1 LLTPFGA
8 SAAAL
13 IYRFKERKMRL
24 FIYKNALNFMK
35 FKWPALIFSTL
46 IVIGSLVSLFTKGL
60 NLGLDFTGGTVI
72 EVQFEQQAEL
82 DKVRQALASAG
93 FADAQV
99 QYFGSSQD
107 VMIRIA
113 PRSGVEQKAIGEQIL
128 TVINTVAATPVT
140 VNKVDVV
147 GASVGDELKED
158 GFLAV
163 LAALVG
169 ILIYVA
175 ARFEWRFS
183 VGAVA
188 SLLHDVII
196 TLGLFSVTGMEFDLT
211 VLAAVLALIGYS
223 INDTIVVFDR
233 IRETFRKMRDL
244 STDESVNEAITTTLS
259 RTTMTS
265 FTTALTLIVLFFMGG
280 AMIHGFAT
288 ALLFGIAIGTYSS
301 IFIAS
306 ALAVILGASR
316 EDLMPTVIEKEG
328 ADTPSL

>member
-1 LLTPFGA
+1 
-8 SAAAL
+8 
-13 IYRFKERKMRL
+13 MRL
-24 FIYKNALNFMK
+24 FVYKNAINFMK
-35 FKWPALIFSTL
+35 LKTPALIFSIIL
-46 IVIGSLVSLFTKGL
+46 VLGSLVSLFTKGL

-72 EVQFEQQAEL
+72 EVVFPQQADL
-82 DKVRQALASAG
+82 NKVRTVLAERN

-99 QYFGSSQD
+99 QYFGTAQD

-113 PRSGVEQKAIGEQIL
+113 PRPELDQKAIGEQII
-128 TVINTVAATPVT
+128 TAINTVTEQPVT
-140 VNKVDVV
+140 VRKVDVV
-147 GASVGDELKED
+147 GAAVGDELKED
-158 GFLAV
+158 GFLAI
-163 LAALVG
+163 LAALIG

-183 VGAVA
+183 VGAVV

-196 TLGLFSVTGMEFDLT
+196 TLGLFSVFQLEFDLT
-211 VLAAVLALIGYS
+211 VLAAILALIGYS

-233 IRETFRKMRDL
+233 IREMFRKLRDE
-244 STDESVNEAITTTLS
+244 TVEGTINEAITSTLS

-265 FTTALTLIVLFFMGG
+265 FTTALTLIVLFTMGG

-301 IFIAS
+301 IYVAS
-306 ALAVILGASR
+306 TIAVILGVSR
-316 EDLMPTVIEKEG
+316 EDLLPTVVEKEG

>member
-1 LLTPFGA
+1 
-8 SAAAL
+8 
-13 IYRFKERKMRL
+13 MRL
-24 FIYKNALNFMK
+24 FAFKEAIGFMK
-35 FKWPALIFSTL
+35 YKWICLGISTVL
-46 IVIGSLVSLFTKGL
+46 VLASLVSLGTKGL

-72 EVQFEQQAEL
+72 ELQFQQAADL
-82 DKVRQALASAG
+82 DQVRQQLTAAG

-113 PRSGVEQKAIGEQIL
+113 PRAGVEQKTIGEQI
-128 TVINTVAATPVT
+128 VAAANQAAEQAVT
-140 VNKVDVV
+140 VRKVDVV
-147 GASVGDELKED
+147 GSAVGDELKED
-158 GFLAV
+158 GFLAILV
-163 LAALVG
+163 ALVM
-169 ILIYVA
+169 ILVYVA

-196 TLGLFSVTGMEFDLT
+196 TMGMFSMTGMEFDLT
-211 VLAAVLALIGYS
+211 VLAGVLALIGYS

-233 IRETFRKMRDL
+233 IRETFRKMRDMT
-244 STDESVNEAITTTLS
+244 TDETVDEAITSTLS

-265 FTTALTLIVLFFMGG
+265 FTTALTLIVLFAIGG

-288 ALLFGIAIGTYSS
+288 ALLFGIFIGTYSS

-306 ALAVILGASR
+306 GLAVVLGASR
-316 EDLMPTVIEKEG
+316 EDLMPTVVEKEG
-328 ADTPSL
+328 AELP

>member
-1 LLTPFGA
+1 
-8 SAAAL
+8 
-13 IYRFKERKMRL
+13 MRV
-24 FIYKNALNFMK
+24 FNFTKSLDFMRWK
-35 FKWPALIFSTL
+35 LPAIFFSTFL
-46 IVIGSLVSLFTKGL
+46 MLGSVISLFTQGL

-72 EVQFEQQAEL
+72 EVQFQQPADL
-82 DKVRQALASAG
+82 VKVRGALAENG

-99 QYFGSSQD
+99 AYFGTSQD

-113 PRSGVEQKAIGEQIL
+113 PRNNLDQKAIGEQIL
-128 TVINTVAATPVT
+128 ATLNVIAETPVT
-140 VNKVDVV
+140 VRKVDIV
-147 GASVGDELKED
+147 GSSVGEELKED

-183 VGAVA
+183 VGAVL
-188 SLLHDVII
+188 SLVHDVVI
-196 TLGLFSVTGMEFDLT
+196 TLGLFSVFQLEFDLT
-211 VLAAVLALIGYS
+211 VLAAILALIGYS

-233 IRETFRKMRDL
+233 IREMFRKMREA
-244 STDESVNEAITTTLS
+244 TVDETVNEAITSTLS

-265 FTTALTLIVLFFMGG
+265 LTTALTLIVLFFMGG

-301 IFIAS
+301 IYMAS
-306 ALAVILGASR
+306 SIAVILGASR

-328 ADTPSL
+328 EGTPSV

>member
-1 LLTPFGA
+1 
-8 SAAAL
+8 
-13 IYRFKERKMRL
+13 MRL
-24 FIYKNALNFMK
+24 FVYKQALGFMR
-35 FKWPALIFSTL
+35 FKWPALIFS
-46 IVIGSLVSLFTKGL
+46 IFMIFASLVSLFTKGL

-72 EVQFEQQAEL
+72 EVAFQQQADL
-82 DKVRQALASAG
+82 TKVRNSLASSG
-93 FADAQV
+93 FPDAQV
-99 QYFGSSQD
+99 QYFGNSQE

-113 PRSGVEQKAIGEQIL
+113 PRPGVEQKAIGEQIL
-128 TVINTVAATPVT
+128 AAINAVAETPVT
-140 VNKVDVV
+140 VRKVDVV
-147 GASVGDELKED
+147 GSAVGEELKED

-163 LAALVG
+163 LMALVG

-188 SLLHDVII
+188 SLIHDVII

-211 VLAAVLALIGYS
+211 VLAAILALIGYS

-233 IRETFRKMRDL
+233 IREMFRKMRDA
-244 STDESVNEAITTTLS
+244 TVDETVNEAITSTLS

-301 IFIAS
+301 IFVAS
-306 ALAVILGASR
+306 ALAVILGATR
-316 EDLMPTVIEKEG
+316 EDLMPTVVEKEG
-328 ADTPSL
+328 ADSAPL

>member
-13 IYRFKERKMRL
+13 ICRFKERKMRL
-24 FIYKNALNFMK
+24 FIYKDALNFMK

-46 IVIGSLVSLFTKGL
+46 LVIASLVSLFTKGL

-82 DKVRQALASAG
+82 DKVRQALATAG

-128 TVINTVAATPVT
+128 AVINTVAATPVI

-196 TLGLFSVTGMEFDLT
+196 TLGMFSITGMEFDLT

-233 IRETFRKMRDL
+233 IRETFRKLRDA
-244 STDESVNEAITTTLS
+244 TVDETVNEAITTTLS

-301 IFIAS
+301 IYIAS
-306 ALAVILGASR
+306 AMAVILGASR

>member
-1 LLTPFGA
+1 
-8 SAAAL
+8 
-13 IYRFKERKMRL
+13 MRL
-24 FIYKNALNFMK
+24 FVYKQALGFMR
-35 FKWPALIFSTL
+35 FKWPALIFSIFL
-46 IVIGSLVSLFTKGL
+46 IFASLVSLFTKGL

-72 EVQFEQQAEL
+72 EVAFQQQADL
-82 DKVRQALASAG
+82 TKVRNSLASSG
-93 FADAQV
+93 FPDAQV
-99 QYFGSSQD
+99 QYFGNSQE

-113 PRSGVEQKAIGEQIL
+113 PRPGVEQKAIGEQIL
-128 TVINTVAATPVT
+128 AAINAVAETPITVR
-140 VNKVDVV
+140 KVDVV
-147 GASVGDELKED
+147 GSAVGEELKED

-163 LAALVG
+163 LMALVG

-188 SLLHDVII
+188 SLIHDVII

-211 VLAAVLALIGYS
+211 VLAAILALIGYS

-233 IRETFRKMRDL
+233 IREMFRKMRDA
-244 STDESVNEAITTTLS
+244 TVDETVNEAITSTLS

-265 FTTALTLIVLFFMGG
+265 LTTALTLIVLFFMGG

-301 IFIAS
+301 VFVAS
-306 ALAVILGASR
+306 ALAVILGATR
-316 EDLMPTVIEKEG
+316 EDLMPTVVEKEG
-328 ADTPSL
+328 ADSAPL

>member
-1 LLTPFGA
+1 
-8 SAAAL
+8 
-13 IYRFKERKMRL
+13 MRL
-24 FIYKNALNFMK
+24 FILKDAINFMK
-35 FKWPALIFSTL
+35 YKWICLILSTVLIFA
-46 IVIGSLVSLFTKGL
+46 SLGSLFTKGL

-72 EVQFEQQAEL
+72 ELQFPQQADL
-82 DKVRQALASAG
+82 DKVRQSLAAAG

-113 PRSGVEQKAIGEQIL
+113 PRTGVEQKTIGEQI
-128 TVINTVAATPVT
+128 VAAANQASPEPVT
-140 VNKVDVV
+140 VRKVDVV
-147 GASVGDELKED
+147 GSAVGDDLKED

-163 LAALVG
+163 LCALVG

-196 TLGLFSVTGMEFDLT
+196 TLGMFSITGMEFDLT
-211 VLAAVLALIGYS
+211 VLAGVLALIGYS

-233 IRETFRKMRDL
+233 IRETFRKLRDA
-244 STDESVNEAITTTLS
+244 TVDETVNEAITSTLS

-265 FTTALTLIVLFFMGG
+265 FTTALTLIVLFFIGG
-280 AMIHGFAT
+280 AMIHGFA
-288 ALLFGIAIGTYSS
+288 ASLLFGIAIGTYSS
-301 IFIAS
+301 IFVAS
-306 ALAVILGASR
+306 GLAVILGASR

>member
-1 LLTPFGA
+1 
-8 SAAAL
+8 
-13 IYRFKERKMRL
+13 MRL
-24 FIYKNALNFMK
+24 FNFKTALNFMK
-35 FKWPALIFSTL
+35 LKWPAIIFSTFL
-46 IVIGSLVSLFTKGL
+46 VIGSLVSLFTQGL

-72 EVQFEQQAEL
+72 EVKFEQAADL
-82 DKVRQALASAG
+82 NKVRTALGNSG

-99 QYFGSSQD
+99 QYFGNSQE

-113 PRSGVEQKAIGEQIL
+113 PREGVEQKAIGEQIL
-128 TVINTVAATPVT
+128 TSINTVAETPVT
-140 VNKVDVV
+140 VRKVDIV
-147 GASVGDELKED
+147 GSSVGDELKED
-158 GFLAV
+158 GFLAI

-175 ARFEWRFS
+175 ARFEWRYS

-196 TLGLFSVTGMEFDLT
+196 TLGLFSVFQLEFDLT
-211 VLAAVLALIGYS
+211 VLAAILALIGYS

-233 IRETFRKMRDL
+233 IREMFRKLRDA
-244 STDESVNEAITTTLS
+244 TVEETVNEAITSTLS

-301 IFIAS
+301 IYMAS
-306 ALAVILGASR
+306 SIAVILGASR
-316 EDLMPTVIEKEG
+316 EDLLPTVIEKEG
-328 ADTPSL
+328 EGTAAL

>member
-1 LLTPFGA
+1 
-8 SAAAL
+8 
-13 IYRFKERKMRL
+13 MRL
-24 FIYKNALNFMK
+24 FIFKDAINFMK
-35 FKWPALIFSTL
+35 YKWLCL
-46 IVIGSLVSLFTKGL
+46 IVSTVLVIVSLGSLVTKGL

-72 EVQFEQQAEL
+72 ELQFPQQANL
-82 DKVRQALASAG
+82 DKVRQSLTEAG

-113 PRSGVEQKAIGEQIL
+113 PRSGVEQKTIGEQI
-128 TVINTVAATPVT
+128 VAAANKASAEQVI
-140 VNKVDVV
+140 VRKVDVV
-147 GASVGDELKED
+147 GSAVGDDLKED

-163 LAALVG
+163 LCALVG

-196 TLGLFSVTGMEFDLT
+196 TLGMFSITGMEFDLT
-211 VLAAVLALIGYS
+211 VLAGILALIGYS

-233 IRETFRKMRDL
+233 IRETFRKLRDA
-244 STDESVNEAITTTLS
+244 TVDQTVDEAITSTLS

-265 FTTALTLIVLFFMGG
+265 FTTALTLIILFTMGG

-301 IFIAS
+301 IYIAS
-306 ALAVILGASR
+306 AMAVILGASR

-328 ADTPSL
+328 ADTPAL

>member
-1 LLTPFGA
+1 
-8 SAAAL
+8 
-13 IYRFKERKMRL
+13 MRL
-24 FIYKNALNFMK
+24 FIFKDAINFMK
-35 FKWPALIFSTL
+35 LKMVCLVISTIL
-46 IVIGSLVSLFTKGL
+46 VLVSLGSLLTKGL

-72 EVQFEQQAEL
+72 ELQFPQQAEL
-82 DKVRQALASAG
+82 DKVRHALTAAG

-113 PRSGVEQKAIGEQIL
+113 PRTGVEQKTIGEQI
-128 TVINTVAATPVT
+128 VAAANEAAGQQV
-140 VNKVDVV
+140 VVRKVDVV
-147 GASVGDELKED
+147 GSAVGDELKED
-158 GFLAV
+158 GFLAI
-163 LAALVG
+163 LCALVG

-196 TLGLFSVTGMEFDLT
+196 TLGLFSITGMEFDLT
-211 VLAAVLALIGYS
+211 VLAGVLALIGYS

-233 IRETFRKMRDL
+233 IRETFRKLRDAT
-244 STDESVNEAITTTLS
+244 TDETVNEAITSTLS

-265 FTTALTLIVLFFMGG
+265 FTTALTLIVLFAIGG

-301 IFIAS
+301 IYIAS
-306 ALAVILGASR
+306 AVAVLLGASR
-316 EDLMPTVIEKEG
+316 EDLMPTVIDKEG

>member
-1 LLTPFGA
+1 
-8 SAAAL
+8 
-13 IYRFKERKMRL
+13 MRL
-24 FIYKNALNFMK
+24 FIFKDSLNFMR
-35 FKWPALIFSTL
+35 FKWPALIFSL
-46 IVIGSLVSLFTKGL
+46 VLVLASILSLSIKGL
-60 NLGLDFTGGTVI
+60 NFGLDFTGGTVI
-72 EVQFEQQAEL
+72 EVAFNEQADL
-82 DKVRQALASAG
+82 TKVRASLAERG
-93 FADAQV
+93 FPDAQV
-99 QYFGSSQD
+99 QYFGNSQE

-113 PRSGVEQKAIGEQIL
+113 PRPGVEQKAIGEQIL
-128 TVINTVAATPVT
+128 SAINEVAATPVT
-140 VNKVDVV
+140 VRKVDVV
-147 GASVGDELKED
+147 GASVGNELKED

-163 LAALVG
+163 LMALVG

-175 ARFEWRFS
+175 MRFEWRFS

-196 TLGLFSVTGMEFDLT
+196 TLGLFSITGMEFDLT
-211 VLAAVLALIGYS
+211 VLAAILALIGYS

-233 IRETFRKMRDL
+233 IREMFRKLRDA
-244 STDESVNEAITTTLS
+244 TVDETVNEAITSTLS

-265 FTTALTLIVLFFMGG
+265 FTTALTLIVLFTMGG

-301 IFIAS
+301 IFVAS

-316 EDLMPTVIEKEG
+316 EDLMPTVVEKEG

>member
-1 LLTPFGA
+1 
-8 SAAAL
+8 
-13 IYRFKERKMRL
+13 MRL
-24 FIYKNALNFMK
+24 FNFKTAINFMK
-35 FKWPALIFSTL
+35 MKVPALVISTIL
-46 IVIGSLVSLFTKGL
+46 VLGSLFSLFTQGL

-72 EVQFEQQAEL
+72 EVKFEQQADL
-82 DKVRQALASAG
+82 SKVRTALADNG

-99 QYFGSSQD
+99 AYFGTSQD

-113 PRSGVEQKAIGEQIL
+113 PRADLDQKAIGEQVL
-128 TVINTVAATPVT
+128 TTLNTVAETPVT
-140 VNKVDVV
+140 VRKVDIV
-147 GASVGDELKED
+147 GSSVGDELKED

-163 LAALVG
+163 LAALVV

-196 TLGLFSVTGMEFDLT
+196 TMGLFSVFQLEFDLT
-211 VLAAVLALIGYS
+211 VLAAILALIGYS

-233 IRETFRKMRDL
+233 IREMFRKLRDA
-244 STDESVNEAITTTLS
+244 TVDETVNEAITSTLS

-265 FTTALTLIVLFFMGG
+265 FTTALTLIVLFMMGG

-301 IFIAS
+301 IYIAS
-306 ALAVILGASR
+306 SIAVLLGASR

-328 ADTPSL
+328 EGTPSV

>member
-1 LLTPFGA
+1 
-8 SAAAL
+8 
-13 IYRFKERKMRL
+13 MRL
-24 FIYKNALNFMK
+24 FNFKTAINFMK
-35 FKWPALIFSTL
+35 MKVPALVISTIL
-46 IVIGSLVSLFTKGL
+46 VLASLFSLFTQGL

-72 EVQFEQQAEL
+72 EVKFEQPADL
-82 DKVRQALASAG
+82 TKVRTALADNG

-99 QYFGSSQD
+99 AYFGTSQD

-113 PRSGVEQKAIGEQIL
+113 PRADLDQKAIGEQVL
-128 TVINTVAATPVT
+128 TTLNTVAETPVT
-140 VNKVDVV
+140 VRKVDIV
-147 GASVGDELKED
+147 GSSVGDELKED

-163 LAALVG
+163 LAALVV

-196 TLGLFSVTGMEFDLT
+196 TLGLFSVFQLEFDLT
-211 VLAAVLALIGYS
+211 VLAAILALIGYS

-233 IRETFRKMRDL
+233 IREMFRKLRDA
-244 STDESVNEAITTTLS
+244 TVDETVNEAITSTLS

-265 FTTALTLIVLFFMGG
+265 FTTALTLIVLFMMGG

-301 IFIAS
+301 IYIAS
-306 ALAVILGASR
+306 SIAVLLGASR

-328 ADTPSL
+328 EGTPSV

>member
-1 LLTPFGA
+1 
-8 SAAAL
+8 
-13 IYRFKERKMRL
+13 MRL
-24 FIYKNALNFMK
+24 FAFKEAIGFMK
-35 FKWPALIFSTL
+35 YKVICLVISTVL
-46 IVIGSLVSLFTKGL
+46 VLASLVSLGTKGL

-72 EVQFEQQAEL
+72 ELQFQQAADL
-82 DKVRQALASAG
+82 DKVRQQLTAAG

-113 PRSGVEQKAIGEQIL
+113 PRAGVEQKTIGEQI
-128 TVINTVAATPVT
+128 VAAANQAAEQAVT
-140 VNKVDVV
+140 VRKVDVV
-147 GASVGDELKED
+147 GSAVGDELKED
-158 GFLAV
+158 GFLAILV
-163 LAALVG
+163 ALVM
-169 ILIYVA
+169 ILVYVA

-196 TLGLFSVTGMEFDLT
+196 TLGMFSITGMEFDLT
-211 VLAAVLALIGYS
+211 VLAGVLALIGYS

-233 IRETFRKMRDL
+233 IRETFRKMRDMT
-244 STDESVNEAITTTLS
+244 TDETVDEAITSTLS

-265 FTTALTLIVLFFMGG
+265 FTTALTLIVLFAIGG

-288 ALLFGIAIGTYSS
+288 ALLFGIFIGTYSS

-306 ALAVILGASR
+306 GLAVVLGASR
-316 EDLMPTVIEKEG
+316 EDLMPTVVEKEG
-328 ADTPSL
+328 AELP

>member
-1 LLTPFGA
+1 
-8 SAAAL
+8 
-13 IYRFKERKMRL
+13 MRL
-24 FIYKNALNFMK
+24 FNFKTAINFMK
-35 FKWPALIFSTL
+35 MKVPALVISTIL
-46 IVIGSLVSLFTKGL
+46 VLGSLFSLFTQGL

-72 EVQFEQQAEL
+72 EVKFEQQADL
-82 DKVRQALASAG
+82 SKVRTALADND

-99 QYFGSSQD
+99 AYFGTSQD

-113 PRSGVEQKAIGEQIL
+113 PRADLDQKAIGEQVL
-128 TVINTVAATPVT
+128 TTLNTVAETPVT
-140 VNKVDVV
+140 VRKVDIV
-147 GASVGDELKED
+147 GSSVGDELKED

-163 LAALVG
+163 LAALVV

-196 TLGLFSVTGMEFDLT
+196 TMGLFSVFQLEFDLT
-211 VLAAVLALIGYS
+211 VLAAILALIGYS

-233 IRETFRKMRDL
+233 IREMFRKLRDA
-244 STDESVNEAITTTLS
+244 TVDETVNEAITSTLS

-265 FTTALTLIVLFFMGG
+265 FTTALTLIVLFMMGG

-301 IFIAS
+301 IYIAS
-306 ALAVILGASR
+306 SIAVLLGASR

-328 ADTPSL
+328 EGTPSV

>member
-1 LLTPFGA
+1 
-8 SAAAL
+8 
-13 IYRFKERKMRL
+13 MRL
-24 FIYKNALNFMK
+24 FNFKTAINFMK
-35 FKWPALIFSTL
+35 MKVPALVISTIL
-46 IVIGSLVSLFTKGL
+46 VLGSLFSLFTQGL

-72 EVQFEQQAEL
+72 EVKFEQQADL
-82 DKVRQALASAG
+82 SKVRTALADNG

-99 QYFGSSQD
+99 AYFGTSQD

-113 PRSGVEQKAIGEQIL
+113 PRADLDQKAIGEQVL
-128 TVINTVAATPVT
+128 TTLNTVAETPVT
-140 VNKVDVV
+140 VRKVDIV
-147 GASVGDELKED
+147 GSSVGDELKED

-163 LAALVG
+163 LAALVV

-183 VGAVA
+183 VGAVL

-196 TLGLFSVTGMEFDLT
+196 TMGLFSVFQLEFDLT
-211 VLAAVLALIGYS
+211 VLAAILALIGYS

-233 IRETFRKMRDL
+233 IREMFRKLRDANV
-244 STDESVNEAITTTLS
+244 DETVNEAITSTLS

-265 FTTALTLIVLFFMGG
+265 FTTALTLIVLFMMGG

-301 IFIAS
+301 IYIAS
-306 ALAVILGASR
+306 SIAVLLGASR

-328 ADTPSL
+328 EGTPSV

>member
-1 LLTPFGA
+1 
-8 SAAAL
+8 
-13 IYRFKERKMRL
+13 MRL
-24 FIYKNALNFMK
+24 FVYKHSLDFMR
-35 FKWPALIFSTL
+35 FKWPALIFSMFL
-46 IVIGSLVSLFTKGL
+46 VVGSLVSIFTKGM
-60 NLGLDFTGGTVI
+60 NFGLDFTGGTVI
-72 EVQFEQQAEL
+72 EVAFQQQADL
-82 DKVRQALASAG
+82 TKVRNALAGNG

-99 QYFGSSQD
+99 QYFGNSQE

-113 PRSGVEQKAIGEQIL
+113 PREGVEQKAIGEQIL
-128 TVINTVAATPVT
+128 GAINSVAETPVT
-140 VNKVDVV
+140 VRKVDVV
-147 GASVGDELKED
+147 GSAVGEELKED

-163 LAALVG
+163 LMALVG

-196 TLGLFSVTGMEFDLT
+196 TLGLFSITGMEFDLT
-211 VLAAVLALIGYS
+211 VLAAILALIGYS

-233 IRETFRKMRDL
+233 IREMFRKMRDA
-244 STDESVNEAITTTLS
+244 TVDETINEAITSTLS

-301 IFIAS
+301 IFVAS

-316 EDLMPTVIEKEG
+316 EDLMPTVVEKEG
-328 ADTPSL
+328 ADSAPL

>member
-1 LLTPFGA
+1 LPFA
-8 SAAAL
+8 VHLHAVRS
-13 IYRFKERKMRL
+13 
-24 FIYKNALNFMK
+24 
-35 FKWPALIFSTL
+35 
-46 IVIGSLVSLFTKGL
+46 GS
-60 NLGLDFTGGTVI
+60 
-72 EVQFEQQAEL
+72 
-82 DKVRQALASAG
+82 
-93 FADAQV
+93 
-99 QYFGSSQD
+99 
-107 VMIRIA
+107 IRIA
-113 PRSGVEQKAIGEQIL
+113 PREGVQQKAIGEQIL

-147 GASVGDELKED
+147 GSAVGDELKED
-158 GFLAV
+158 GFLAI

-196 TLGLFSVTGMEFDLT
+196 TLGMFSVTGMEFDLT
-211 VLAAVLALIGYS
+211 VLAAILALIGYS

-328 ADTPSL
+328 ADTPSI

>member
-1 LLTPFGA
+1 
-8 SAAAL
+8 
-13 IYRFKERKMRL
+13 MRL
-24 FIYKNALNFMK
+24 FVFKNSLDFMK
-35 FKWPALIFSTL
+35 YKMPALIL
-46 IVIGSLVSLFTKGL
+46 SLVLVIASLISLSVKGL

-72 EVQFEQQAEL
+72 EVAFNEQADL
-82 DKVRQALASAG
+82 TKVRGSLAERG
-93 FADAQV
+93 FPDAQV
-99 QYFGSSQD
+99 QYFGNSQE

-113 PRSGVEQKAIGEQIL
+113 PRPGVEQKAIGEQIL
-128 TVINTVAATPVT
+128 SAINEVAATPVT
-140 VNKVDVV
+140 VRKVDVV
-147 GASVGDELKED
+147 GASVGNELKED

-163 LAALVG
+163 LMALVG

-175 ARFEWRFS
+175 MRFEWRFS
-183 VGAVA
+183 VGAVV

-211 VLAAVLALIGYS
+211 VLAAILALIGYS

-233 IRETFRKMRDL
+233 IREMFRKLRDA
-244 STDESVNEAITTTLS
+244 TVDETVNEAVTSTLS

-265 FTTALTLIVLFFMGG
+265 FTTALTLIVLFTMGG

-301 IFIAS
+301 IFVAS

-316 EDLMPTVIEKEG
+316 EDLMPTVVEKEG

>member
-1 LLTPFGA
+1 
-8 SAAAL
+8 
-13 IYRFKERKMRL
+13 MRL
-24 FIYKNALNFMK
+24 FVYKQALGFMR
-35 FKWPALIFSTL
+35 FKWPALIFSIFL
-46 IVIGSLVSLFTKGL
+46 IFASLVSLFTKGL

-72 EVQFEQQAEL
+72 EVAFQQQADL
-82 DKVRQALASAG
+82 TKVRNSLASSG
-93 FADAQV
+93 FPDAQV
-99 QYFGSSQD
+99 QYFGNSQE

-113 PRSGVEQKAIGEQIL
+113 PRPGVEQKAIGEQIL
-128 TVINTVAATPVT
+128 AAINAVAETPVT
-140 VNKVDVV
+140 VRKVDVV
-147 GASVGDELKED
+147 GSAVGEELKED

-163 LAALVG
+163 LMALVG

-188 SLLHDVII
+188 SLIHDVII

-211 VLAAVLALIGYS
+211 VLAAILALIGYS

-233 IRETFRKMRDL
+233 IREMFRKMRDA
-244 STDESVNEAITTTLS
+244 TVDETVNEAITSTLS

-265 FTTALTLIVLFFMGG
+265 LTTALTLIVLFFMGG

-301 IFIAS
+301 VFVAS
-306 ALAVILGASR
+306 ALAVILGATR
-316 EDLMPTVIEKEG
+316 EDLMPTVVEKEG
-328 ADTPSL
+328 ADSAPL

>member
-1 LLTPFGA
+1 MLRIFT
-8 SAAAL
+8 
-13 IYRFKERKMRL
+13 
-24 FIYKNALNFMK
+24 YKHALNFMR
-35 FKWPALIFSTL
+35 FKWHALIFSTIL
-46 IVIGSLVSLFTKGL
+46 VLGSLFSLFTKGL

-72 EVQFEQQAEL
+72 EVEFDQQANL
-82 DKVRQALASAG
+82 DKVRDALAENG
-93 FADAQV
+93 FHDAQV

-113 PRSGVEQKAIGEQIL
+113 PRVGVEQKVIGQQIL
-128 TVINTVAATPVT
+128 EAVNKAAETPVT
-140 VNKVDVV
+140 VKKVDVV
-147 GASVGDELKED
+147 GSAVGDELKED

-163 LAALVG
+163 LAAMVG

-188 SLLHDVII
+188 ALLHDVII
-196 TLGLFSVTGMEFDLT
+196 TMGVFSITGKEFDLT

-233 IRETFRKMRDL
+233 IRETFRKVRDL
-244 STDESVNEAITTTLS
+244 TTDEAVNEAITTTLS

-265 FTTALTLIVLFFMGG
+265 FTTALTLMVLYAIGG
-280 AMIHGFAT
+280 AMINGFAF

-306 ALAVILGASR
+306 ALSVILGASR

-328 ADTPSL
+328 ADTPSI

>member
-1 LLTPFGA
+1 
-8 SAAAL
+8 
-13 IYRFKERKMRL
+13 MRL
-24 FIYKNALNFMK
+24 FNFKTAINFMK
-35 FKWPALIFSTL
+35 IKVPALVISTIL
-46 IVIGSLVSLFTKGL
+46 VLGSLLSLFTQGL

-72 EVQFEQQAEL
+72 EVKFEQQADL
-82 DKVRQALASAG
+82 SKVRTALAANG

-99 QYFGSSQD
+99 AYFGTSQD

-113 PRSGVEQKAIGEQIL
+113 PRDKLDQKTIGEQVL
-128 TVINTVAATPVT
+128 TTLNTVAETPVT
-140 VNKVDVV
+140 VRKVDIV
-147 GASVGDELKED
+147 GSSVGDELKED

-163 LAALVG
+163 LAALVV

-183 VGAVA
+183 VGAVL

-196 TLGLFSVTGMEFDLT
+196 TLGLFSVFQLEFDLT
-211 VLAAVLALIGYS
+211 VLAAILALIGYS

-233 IRETFRKMRDL
+233 IREMFRKLRDA
-244 STDESVNEAITTTLS
+244 TVDETVNEAITSTLS

-265 FTTALTLIVLFFMGG
+265 FTTALTLIVLFLMGG

-301 IFIAS
+301 IYIAS
-306 ALAVILGASR
+306 SIAVILGASR

-328 ADTPSL
+328 EGTPSV

>member
-1 LLTPFGA
+1 
-8 SAAAL
+8 
-13 IYRFKERKMRL
+13 MRL
-24 FIYKNALNFMK
+24 FVYKQALGFMR
-35 FKWPALIFSTL
+35 FKWPALIFSIFL
-46 IVIGSLVSLFTKGL
+46 IFASLVSLFTKGL

-72 EVQFEQQAEL
+72 EVAFQQQADL
-82 DKVRQALASAG
+82 TKVRNSLASSG
-93 FADAQV
+93 FPDAQV
-99 QYFGSSQD
+99 QYFGNSQE

-113 PRSGVEQKAIGEQIL
+113 PRPGVEQKAIGEQIL
-128 TVINTVAATPVT
+128 AAINAVAETPITVR
-140 VNKVDVV
+140 KVDVV
-147 GASVGDELKED
+147 GSAVGEELKED

-163 LAALVG
+163 LMALVG

-188 SLLHDVII
+188 SLIHDVII

-211 VLAAVLALIGYS
+211 VLAAILALIGYS

-233 IRETFRKMRDL
+233 IREMFRKMRDA
-244 STDESVNEAITTTLS
+244 TVDETVNEAITSTLS

-301 IFIAS
+301 VFVAS
-306 ALAVILGASR
+306 ALAVILGATR
-316 EDLMPTVIEKEG
+316 EDLMPTVVEKEG
-328 ADTPSL
+328 ADSAPL

>member
-1 LLTPFGA
+1 
-8 SAAAL
+8 
-13 IYRFKERKMRL
+13 MRL
-24 FIYKNALNFMK
+24 FNFKTAINFMRMK
-35 FKWPALIFSTL
+35 VPALVISTIL
-46 IVIGSLVSLFTKGL
+46 VLGSLFSLFTQGL

-72 EVQFEQQAEL
+72 EVKFEQQADL
-82 DKVRQALASAG
+82 SKVRTALADND

-99 QYFGSSQD
+99 AYFGTSQD

-113 PRSGVEQKAIGEQIL
+113 PRADLDQKAIGEQVL
-128 TVINTVAATPVT
+128 TTLNTVAETPVT
-140 VNKVDVV
+140 VRKVDIV
-147 GASVGDELKED
+147 GSSVGDELKED

-163 LAALVG
+163 LAALVV

-196 TLGLFSVTGMEFDLT
+196 TMGLFSVFQLEFDLT
-211 VLAAVLALIGYS
+211 VLAAILALIGYS

-233 IRETFRKMRDL
+233 IREMFRKLRDA
-244 STDESVNEAITTTLS
+244 SVDETVNEAITSTLS

-265 FTTALTLIVLFFMGG
+265 FTTALTLIVLFMMGG

-301 IFIAS
+301 IYIAS
-306 ALAVILGASR
+306 SIAVLLGASR

-328 ADTPSL
+328 EGTPSV